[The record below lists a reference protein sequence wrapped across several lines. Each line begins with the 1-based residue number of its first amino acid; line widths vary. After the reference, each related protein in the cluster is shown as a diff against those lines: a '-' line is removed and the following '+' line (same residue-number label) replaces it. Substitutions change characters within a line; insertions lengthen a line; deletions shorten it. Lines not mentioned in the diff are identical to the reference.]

1 MPLIPLASLV
11 ALLSTAPV
19 ARLED
24 GAWSVTDSVGSCVVR
39 GWLHARDS
47 VASFQ
52 VHSPCDP
59 DDSLVRRAEREAVLR
74 LLEASGASPR
84 RLFAGVDLF
93 HSPTLMARWGA
104 ILKTSEAWER
114 RPAKKHAWDT
124 SEYPLVRRLMTDSG
138 LFVAQARAVEPS
150 GYRRCVV
157 HIEKV
162 SWQKAG
168 EFAFYETHLRPA
180 GWTRQERIPVPY
192 MTTLEC
198 FREP

>member
-1 MPLIPLASLV
+1 MLLLPLASLA
-11 ALLSTAPV
+11 ALLSTATV
-19 ARLED
+19 ERLED
-24 GAWSVTDSVGSCVVR
+24 GAWRVADTVGSCVVH
-39 GWLHARDS
+39 GWLRARDS

-59 DDSLVRRAEREAVLR
+59 DDSLVRRAEGEAVVR

-84 RLFAGVDLF
+84 RVFAGVDLF
-93 HSPTLMARWGA
+93 HSPTLMARWGG
-104 ILKTSEAWER
+104 ILKASEDWKR
-114 RPAKKHAWDT
+114 RPAKKYAWDT
-124 SEYPLVRRLMTDSG
+124 SEYPLIRRLMTDSG
-138 LFVAQARAVEPS
+138 LFAEQARAVEPA
-150 GYRRCVV
+150 GYRRCRV

-168 EFAFYETHLRPA
+168 EFGFYETHLRPA
-180 GWTRQERIPVPY
+180 GWKRLERIPVPY